1 MSSGDSARL
10 PMSDSHRNEV
20 GRTDVVAGAGH
31 GYLQSL
37 SSEEVVKKICFS
49 SGCDV
54 GSHPISG
61 DATMPDQEY
70 LDQLIRDKGDLRSVH
85 AAPFRHLTRLI
96 DRGKHFTGACLEQS
110 ELPLTPLHTK
120 QGLLTAISRTAL
132 AA

>member
-1 MSSGDSARL
+1 MVPTKGSDQGEEVANGDSARL
-10 PMSDSHRNEV
+10 PASESHRNE
-20 GRTDVVAGAGH
+20 
-31 GYLQSL
+31 SL

-61 DATMPDQEY
+61 DVTVPDQEY

-96 DRGKHFTGACLEQS
+96 DRGAHLNN
-110 ELPLTPLHTK
+110 
-120 QGLLTAISRTAL
+120 ISLVSKLRAMEAL
-132 AA
+132 S